1 MWSWSKG
8 NSPRSPFGPENYLIN
23 NRISSTK
30 YLHHRSQQVLFSS
43 QSLTDR
49 SQWLE
54 AVEMQ
59 GVDHTE
65 QEDSEEVAVVA
76 AVAAEA
82 DNLGSLKRTKIL
94 P

>member
-1 MWSWSKG
+1 
-8 NSPRSPFGPENYLIN
+8 
-23 NRISSTK
+23 
-30 YLHHRSQQVLFSS
+30 
-43 QSLTDR
+43 
-49 SQWLE
+49 
-54 AVEMQ
+54 MQ